1 MAKNIELEVEGFGKV
16 ILEKEGTSYNVSDN
30 NGNYMGTLDPTDIED
45 WTEDEY
51 ILSNIIADLI
61 DDGTLDT
68 SSNALDYDFAL
79 EYE

>member
-1 MAKNIELEVEGFGKV
+1 MNIELEVEGFGKV
-16 ILEKEGTSYNVSDN
+16 ILEKEGTCYNVSDN

-79 EYE
+79 EYD

>member
-1 MAKNIELEVEGFGKV
+1 MTKNIELEVEGFGKV
-16 ILEKEGTSYNVSDN
+16 ILEKEGTCYNVTDN
-30 NGNYMGTLDPTDIED
+30 NGNFMGTIDPADIED
-45 WTEDEY
+45 WTEDDY

>member
-16 ILEKEGTSYNVSDN
+16 ILEKEGTCYNVSDN